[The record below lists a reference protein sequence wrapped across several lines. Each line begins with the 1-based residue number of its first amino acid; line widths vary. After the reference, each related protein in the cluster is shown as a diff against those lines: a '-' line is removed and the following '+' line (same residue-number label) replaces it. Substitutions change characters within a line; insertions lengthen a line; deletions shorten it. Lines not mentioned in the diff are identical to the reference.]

1 MPSRISGR
9 RRAGLAG
16 FAGLVL
22 TVGLALTG
30 CDPSATD
37 GTTAPP
43 SPKAAVTT
51 ATTPPAVPT
60 TPPAAPTSPAA
71 VPPVAPP
78 TSAAPTAPDPAP
90 TRTAAPPSAVPS
102 VHASAPAPKAPQPK
116 VTTAQPPTDPEP
128 QQTSAAGATGCE
140 IRSNAGNCYAA
151 GQFCREAD
159 LGRSTHDA
167 NGRMIYCRMVSGKP
181 HWQA

>member
-1 MPSRISGR
+1 MPSRIRGH

-30 CDPSATD
+30 CDPSAAD
-37 GTTAPP
+37 GGAKASP
-43 SPKAAVTT
+43 SAAAT
-51 ATTPPAVPT
+51 ATAQV
-60 TPPAAPTSPAA
+60 TPPAAPPAAPASSPAA
-71 VPPVAPP
+71 PPVSTPP
-78 TSAAPTAPDPAP
+78 AAPGSAPSTPA
-90 TRTAAPPSAVPS
+90 
-102 VHASAPAPKAPQPK
+102 APAPAAPSSHAQSPAPKTPQPK
-116 VTTAQPPTDPEP
+116 ITTAQPPTDPEP
-128 QQTSAAGATGCE
+128 QQTAAAGGGAECE

-151 GQFCREAD
+151 GQFCRNAD

>member
-1 MPSRISGR
+1 MPSRIPGR

-30 CDPSATD
+30 CDPSAAD
-37 GTTAPP
+37 GGATATAPA
-43 SPKAAVTT
+43 SPTTAVTT
-51 ATTPPAVPT
+51 AAATTPPVTPAAPAPVDTPSAQPTPAAPPAT
-60 TPPAAPTSPAA
+60 TPPAAPPAQ
-71 VPPVAPP
+71 
-78 TSAAPTAPDPAP
+78 PTAPAQPPAA
-90 TRTAAPPSAVPS
+90 RT
-102 VHASAPAPKAPQPK
+102 PQPK

-128 QQTSAAGATGCE
+128 PAAAAGAGCD
-140 IRSNAGNCYAA
+140 IRSAAGNCYEA
-151 GQFCREAD
+151 GQFCRTAD

-167 NGRMIYCRMVSGKP
+167 AGRVITCRMVSGKP

>member
-1 MPSRISGR
+1 MSSRIPGR
-9 RRAGLAG
+9 RRAAGLAG

-22 TVGLALTG
+22 TVGLTLTG
-30 CDPSATD
+30 CDPSAAD
-37 GTTAPP
+37 GGAKASAAPTVTASPTAPP
-43 SPKAAVTT
+43 SPTAAVPT
-51 ATTPPAVPT
+51 APAPPAVTPT
-60 TPPAAPTSPAA
+60 T
-71 VPPVAPP
+71 V
-78 TSAAPTAPDPAP
+78 PDPAP
-90 TRTAAPPSAVPS
+90 TPTGAATPATPPTAHPQ
-102 VHASAPAPKAPQPK
+102 SAPAKAPQPK

-128 QQTSAAGATGCE
+128 EHTTAAGGAGCE

-151 GQFCREAD
+151 GQFCRDAD